1 MISKFILRAN
11 FLSFFSFFFKNTK
24 SIFNT
29 HGKRGRKFVKDV
41 YSKS

>member
-11 FLSFFSFFFKNTK
+11 FLSFFSFFFLRIL

-29 HGKRGRKFVKDV
+29 HGKRERKFVKDV